1 MNVDLGYGIRSYS
14 MSMYVPDIN
23 DDCILGLD
31 YLKARGAVID
41 LARGVLEVEGLLVTG
56 KYKYANDT
64 SSSIYRV
71 CLSKRTH
78 LWPNSVTRVFVTI
91 QTSGNQL

>member
-1 MNVDLGYGIRSYS
+1 MSDCRVDKVDVDLGYGIGSYS
-14 MSMYVPDIN
+14 MPMYVVDIN
-23 DDCILGLD
+23 DDCILGVD

-41 LARGVLEVEGLLVTG
+41 MGRGVLEVEGLLVTG

-71 CLSKRTH
+71 CLSKD
-78 LWPNSVTRVFVTI
+78 NI
-91 QTSGNQL
+91 